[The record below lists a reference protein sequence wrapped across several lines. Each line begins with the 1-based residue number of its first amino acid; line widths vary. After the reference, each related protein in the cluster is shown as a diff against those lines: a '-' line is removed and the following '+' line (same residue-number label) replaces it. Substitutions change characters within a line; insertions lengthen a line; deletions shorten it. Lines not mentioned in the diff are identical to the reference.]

1 MIAAIR
7 RYPLILAA
15 LIVAAISGA
24 LTLTSV
30 SAIAPWIIGGFSVFV
45 ALREGVSMFKAFLKG
60 MVGLDVLAVTAIL
73 ATVLVG
79 EYWAS
84 LVIVFMIVGGTAL
97 EDFAAGRAERELSS
111 LLERVPQ
118 IAHRVSEDGSIT
130 DVPATEIKVGDRLL
144 IRPSEIVPVDG
155 TLQSFAAAFDESSL
169 TGESMPV
176 EKVDGDPV
184 MSGAINGQ
192 TAVEIIATMV
202 AADSQYQRIISLVA
216 EAKESKA
223 PLVRLADRYAVPFTL
238 IAYLI
243 AGIAWWLGKDP
254 ARFAEVLVVA
264 TPCPLL
270 IAAPVAF
277 MSGMSSAA
285 KTGIVIKNAGTLEKL
300 SRAKTVAFDKTGTLT
315 HGKPKVVDVR
325 PVGMSKDELL
335 VLVGSA
341 EQYSSHVLAG
351 AMREA
356 AAAREL
362 SLIPAPDAHEVETH
376 GVEATISGKTV
387 FVGKPKY
394 VAKNSSGVIE
404 PELQPGEAAIQVSV
418 DGIFAGSIIL
428 RDEIRAETKLTLE
441 RLRDLNISHIMMLT
455 GDIDSVAKHIGQE
468 LGVDDIRSECLP
480 KDKVT
485 AVRAATPRPVIMVG
499 DGVNDAPVLAASD
512 VGIAMGAKGS
522 TSAAE
527 SADVVILLDD
537 LSRVAKTVQ
546 IGRRTVKIAIQS
558 IWLGMVMS
566 IALMGVAAAGFL
578 PAILGAA
585 TQEIVDLVAI
595 LGALR
600 ALRSA
605 SDK

>member
-60 MVGLDVLAVTAIL
+60 RVGLDVLAVTAIL

-184 MSGAINGQ
+184 MSGSINGQ

-202 AADSQYQRIISLVA
+202 AADSQYQRIVSLVA

-300 SRAKTVAFDKTGTLT
+300 SRAKTVALDKTGTLT
-315 HGKPKVVDVR
+315 HGKPQVVDVR

-428 RDEIRAETKLTLE
+428 RDEIRAETKVTLE

-485 AVRAATPRPVIMVG
+485 AVSAATPRPVIMVG

-527 SADVVILLDD
+527 SADVVILMDD

-546 IGRRTVKIAIQS
+546 IGRRTVKIALQS

>member
-1 MIAAIR
+1 
-7 RYPLILAA
+7 
-15 LIVAAISGA
+15 
-24 LTLTSV
+24 
-30 SAIAPWIIGGFSVFV
+30 
-45 ALREGVSMFKAFLKG
+45 
-60 MVGLDVLAVTAIL
+60 
-73 ATVLVG
+73 
-79 EYWAS
+79 
-84 LVIVFMIVGGTAL
+84 
-97 EDFAAGRAERELSS
+97 
-111 LLERVPQ
+111 
-118 IAHRVSEDGSIT
+118 
-130 DVPATEIKVGDRLL
+130 
-144 IRPSEIVPVDG
+144 
-155 TLQSFAAAFDESSL
+155 
-169 TGESMPV
+169 
-176 EKVDGDPV
+176 
-184 MSGAINGQ
+184 
-192 TAVEIIATMV
+192 
-202 AADSQYQRIISLVA
+202 
-216 EAKESKA
+216 
-223 PLVRLADRYAVPFTL
+223 
-238 IAYLI
+238 
-243 AGIAWWLGKDP
+243 
-254 ARFAEVLVVA
+254 
-264 TPCPLL
+264 
-270 IAAPVAF
+270 
-277 MSGMSSAA
+277 
-285 KTGIVIKNAGTLEKL
+285 
-300 SRAKTVAFDKTGTLT
+300 
-315 HGKPKVVDVR
+315 
-325 PVGMSKDELL
+325 
-335 VLVGSA
+335 
-341 EQYSSHVLAG
+341 
-351 AMREA
+351 MREA

-485 AVRAATPRPVIMVG
+485 AVSAATPRPVIMVG